1 MQNAET
7 IFKIYCVRG
16 KRGLPLERIYRQL
29 FNPSLYLIAYANI
42 YGNRGAMTKGMDG
55 QTVDGMSL
63 QRIERIITKLKCESY
78 QWTPVRRVYIPKKNG
93 KTRPLGIPTWS
104 DKLLQEVIRLLLES
118 YYEPKFSDHSHG
130 FRPQKG
136 CHTAL
141 RDLKHQ
147 SSKGTKWFIEGDIKG
162 CFDNIDQSILLEILG
177 KDIKDNRFLRL
188 LYNMLKAGYCEQWR
202 YHPSYSG
209 TPQGGII
216 SPLLAN
222 IYLDQLDQHVEEILK
237 PIYNKGKS
245 RRRNKKWYI
254 ACNRVRYHKKKGN
267 YKELKK
273 WEKIRRSIPSQ
284 DPYDPDF
291 KRLKYVRYADDFI
304 FSFAGSKQEAKEIK
318 EHLRK
323 FLKENLH
330 LELSQEKTL
339 ITHAKTERAK
349 FLGYEIHT
357 QYSGSKL
364 SPNGNRCVNGALAF
378 KVPLKV
384 IDEACKKYMKKGRP
398 MHRPELTVNSDYEI
412 VRQFQ
417 WHYAGLL
424 NYYIMAHNLGAFSK
438 LLHVMSKS
446 LLCTLADKHKS
457 NIAKMWRKHKDKV
470 ETPHGIRRCISAI
483 VQREGKSPLIA
494 RFGGIPMVRKPS
506 AFIKDRVPIR
516 RPRRTEILQRLLAN
530 KCEVCGSTEWIEVH
544 HIHKLS
550 NINKKGRKQLP
561 DWAKIMITRK
571 RKTLVVCQSCHKL
584 IHAGKP
590 LPRKPSG

>member
-7 IFKIYCVRG
+7 IFKIYCERG

-63 QRIERIITKLKCESY
+63 QRIERIISKLKSESY
-78 QWTPVRRVYIPKKNG
+78 RWTPVRRVHIPKKNG

-118 YYEPKFSDHSHG
+118 YYEPKFSDRSHG
-130 FRPQKG
+130 FRPKRG

-141 RDLKHQ
+141 RDLVGQ

-162 CFDNIDQSILLEILG
+162 CFDNIDQTILLDILG

-222 IYLDQLDQHVEEILK
+222 IYLDQLDQHVEGILK
-237 PIYNKGKS
+237 PMYTKGKT
-245 RRRNKKWYI
+245 RRRTKEWYRATNK
-254 ACNRVRYHKKKGN
+254 VRYHKRKGN
-267 YKELKK
+267 YKELKT
-273 WEKIRRSIPSQ
+273 WEKIRRTIPCL
-284 DPYDPDF
+284 DPYDPNF
-291 KRLKYVRYADDFI
+291 KRLNYVRYADDFI
-304 FSFAGSKQEAKEIK
+304 LSFAGSKLEANEIK
-318 EHLRK
+318 ELLRK
-323 FLKENLH
+323 FLKQNLH
-330 LELSQEKTL
+330 LELSPEKTL

-349 FLGYEIHT
+349 FLGYEIHA
-357 QYSGSKL
+357 QYSGTKL
-364 SPNGNRCVNGALAF
+364 SPNGDRCVNGALAL
-378 KVPLKV
+378 KVPLNV
-384 IDEACKKYMKKGRP
+384 IDEACKKYMKKGIP
-398 MHRPELTVNSDYEI
+398 MHRPEIAADSDYDI
-412 VRQFQ
+412 VRQYQ

-424 NYYIMAHNLGAFSK
+424 NYYIMAHNIGSFSK

-446 LLCTLADKHKS
+446 LLCTLANKHKS
-457 NIAKMWRKHKDKV
+457 NIAKMWHKHKDKV
-470 ETPHGIRRCISAI
+470 ETPHGIRRCISA
-483 VQREGKSPLIA
+483 VVRRENKPSLIA
-494 RFGGIPMVRKPS
+494 RFGGIPMIRQTK
-506 AFIKDRVPIR
+506 AILKDRVPIR

-530 KCEVCGSTEWIEVH
+530 ECEVCGSKEKIEVH
-544 HIHKLS
+544 HIRKLS
-550 NINKKGRKQLP
+550 DINKKGHKQLP

-590 LPRKPSG
+590 LPRKSSG